1 MPAPP
6 PQRAGSLQ
14 AAVAVGAETTFLKTI
29 NWCGCKKKSI
39 DCKFKTIKNT
49 HLIVN
54 VKRENFNISIS
65 DLFNVKVC
73 NCQCFGLKLRIIMFI
88 YHLQDLQNCNQS
100 YGSHLYLQI
109 NQSKPFLRSFFKT
122 CFGGK
127 KAQVL

>member
-73 NCQCFGLKLRIIMFI
+73 NCQCFGLKIKDYHVHLSFTRLAELQPVVWLTFI
-88 YHLQDLQNCNQS
+88 FTN
-100 YGSHLYLQI
+100 
-109 NQSKPFLRSFFKT
+109 
-122 CFGGK
+122 
-127 KAQVL
+127 